1 MIDLYD
7 YDNYYK
13 NLDELKAF
21 ITSFLPLQGAIS
33 ESNESVKTMKQ
44 SLKNSIGLE
53 RNLNQAIRD
62 VCSGLDAYLTL
73 TERFN
78 NSIDILLEK
87 SRFIIK

>member
-1 MIDLYD
+1 
-7 YDNYYK
+7 
-13 NLDELKAF
+13 
-21 ITSFLPLQGAIS
+21 
-33 ESNESVKTMKQ
+33 MKQ

-78 NSIDILLEK
+78 NSIDILLKK